1 MWALLVLGGGA
12 GFIGLVFVLTSFH
25 HWLHNPDRNVAIL
38 LIPVGFTALLLGTAL
53 LIVTTAIYL
62 FSRNRLRTTA

>member
-1 MWALLVLGGGA
+1 
-12 GFIGLVFVLTSFH
+12 
-25 HWLHNPDRNVAIL
+25 VAIL